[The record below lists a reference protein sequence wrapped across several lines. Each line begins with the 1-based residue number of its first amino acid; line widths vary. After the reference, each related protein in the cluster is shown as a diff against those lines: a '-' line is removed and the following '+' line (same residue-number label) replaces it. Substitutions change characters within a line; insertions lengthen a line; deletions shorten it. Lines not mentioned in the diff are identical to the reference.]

1 MHPVPDQLPKPDQGT
16 PLRALLVFESMFGN
30 TEEVARGV
38 AAGLTAG
45 GFIVES
51 IDVVDVGPAETDAYE
66 LVVVGAP
73 THAFSLSRPSTR
85 QDAVTKG
92 GRPAAAATG
101 LREWIATLPARGTPH
116 GTAAA
121 FDTRVT
127 AMRRLP
133 KAAATRAYHLLAH
146 LGFEMVSRPTGFL
159 VTDITGDLVPGET
172 ERAEAWGRLVADEAR
187 ARSAAAVHR

>member
-1 MHPVPDQLPKPDQGT
+1 MRSTPDQTLQHDHGT

-45 GFIVES
+45 GFSVES
-51 IDVVDVGPAETDAYE
+51 IDVVDASPAETYDVE

-85 QDAVTKG
+85 QDAVSKG

-101 LREWIATLPARGTPH
+101 LREWIATLPARAAQH

-146 LGFEMVSRPTGFL
+146 QGFEMVSRPTGFL
-159 VTDITGDLVPGET
+159 VTDIKGALVAGEA
-172 ERAEAWGRLVADEAR
+172 ERAEVWGRLVADEAR
-187 ARSAAAVHR
+187 ARSAGAVHR